1 VEEIIHWSRQHV
13 SSTLFLCWAA
23 QAGLKVLY
31 ELPKRT
37 REQKLSGVYEHR
49 TLLASDPLVRGFD
62 DSFLAPHSRNADFP
76 ADFISEHTDLR
87 ILASSETAGSYLM
100 ASPDRRQVYLT
111 GHPEYDALTLA
122 QEYQR
127 DLLAGLDPA
136 APQNY
141 FPDDDAE
148 QVPQNRWRSHGNL
161 VFANWLNYY
170 VYQITPFD
178 LSVMATKIDE

>member
-1 VEEIIHWSRQHV
+1 
-13 SSTLFLCWAA
+13 
-23 QAGLKVLY
+23 
-31 ELPKRT
+31 
-37 REQKLSGVYEHR
+37 
-49 TLLASDPLVRGFD
+49 
-62 DSFLAPHSRNADFP
+62 
-76 ADFISEHTDLR
+76 
-87 ILASSETAGSYLM
+87 M